1 MINRKSGVVIY
12 KSGSVE
18 LAEMRSRQVAR
29 QKERAAVRS
38 AKMAQQKSKL
48 DRGEQLSAQE
58 LDTARLEGWPT
69 EREDA
74 PVECAFRLSLS
85 PPLSLSRP
93 SKKI

>member
-1 MINRKSGVVIY
+1 MINHKSGVVIY

-38 AKMAQQKSKL
+38 AEMAQQKSKL

-58 LDTARLEGWPT
+58 LDTARFWGWPT
-69 EREDA
+69 EPSTE
-74 PVECAFRLSLS
+74 PSTNMP
-85 PPLSLSRP
+85 PPLFFSCP
-93 SKKI
+93 YQ

>member
-58 LDTARLEGWPT
+58 LDTARFWGWPT
-69 EREDA
+69 EPSPSTE
-74 PVECAFRLSLS
+74 PSTNMP
-85 PPLSLSRP
+85 PPLFFSCP
-93 SKKI
+93 YQ